1 MSVRY
6 DLTAADILRILG
18 FSKVQNPETIKKYE
32 ALEKKLNLTFPKSYK
47 NFLVDASELLLLK
60 DSFLFLN
67 EDKITTLNNVFKNKC
82 DIDKQY
88 YFRIKSFEDISK
100 YDTDIVEDDS
110 EWDTD
115 ILENDYEWEVDISED
130 YLLIGSNTSQIWDS
144 DDYEW
149 YAVMFGIRRKDLK
162 KKNPP
167 VYINY
172 HYHNYKVWHKFC
184 DTLSEFLLTIV
195 CDALIGKQNK
205 NVSKG
210 LKSEGW
216 NKYQYKNIYDIQTL
230 LFVKEIE
237 LNKMKDTGRRVKS
250 IAPPKDYSAAFL
262 MSCCYDKEEGSLYI
276 IQYVGRAVQ
285 IDVISKNHEVVHAD
299 KNSSF
304 YKEMFGSPLKLF
316 TMQDFVEVLHPN
328 FIYTGYERI
337 TQNGDDKVVINVY
350 ACDKSSKCSLCNN
363 IEESRMGGACKKKVI
378 CPFCGEPVY
387 GSGQLFSVEQ
397 WLGLRIKGVAI
408 LLKRTCMTYY
418 CENPNCFS
426 KKEPLKGEFNSLNI
440 KNDMEHIDEIYT
452 DFMEDKWNYRQVLE
466 LLGIEDGQK

>member
-1 MSVRY
+1 MSIRY
-6 DLTAADILRILG
+6 GLMAADILRILG
-18 FSKVQNPETIKKYE
+18 FLKVQNPEIIKKYE
-32 ALEKKLNLTFPKSYK
+32 ALETKLNVTFPKSYK

-67 EDKITTLNNVFKNKC
+67 DDKITTLNNVFKNKC

-88 YFRIKSFEDISK
+88 YFRVELYEDVSE
-100 YDTDIVEDDS
+100 YDIDV
-110 EWDTD
+110 
-115 ILENDYEWEVDISED
+115 LED
-130 YLLIGSNTSQIWDS
+130 YLLIGSNTGQIWNKDN
-144 DDYEW
+144 YEW
-149 YAVMFGIRRKDLK
+149 DAVMFGIQIKDLK

-172 HYHNYKVWHKFC
+172 HYFNYGVWHKFC
-184 DTLSEFLLTIV
+184 DTLSEFLLTII
-195 CDALIGKQNK
+195 CDTLIGKNNK
-205 NVSKG
+205 NVSKE
-210 LKSEGW
+210 LKNQGW
-216 NKYQYKNIYDIQTL
+216 NKYSYKNIYDIETL
-230 LFVKEIE
+230 LSIKEIE
-237 LNKMKDTGRRVKS
+237 LDKMKEAGRRVRS
-250 IAPPKDYSAAFL
+250 VAPPEDYASAFQ
-262 MSCCYDKEEGSLYI
+262 MSCCYDKEEESLYI
-276 IQYVGRAVQ
+276 IQYVGRAVR
-285 IDVISKNHEVVHAD
+285 IDVISKNHEMVHAD

-328 FIYTGYERI
+328 FIYTGHERV
-337 TQNGDDKVVINVY
+337 TQNGDDQVVINVY
-350 ACDKSSKCSLCNN
+350 ACDKGSKCSLCKN
-363 IEESRMGGACKKKVI
+363 IEESRVGGRCNKKVI

-418 CENPNCFS
+418 CKNPDCFS
-426 KKEPLKGEFNSLNI
+426 KKEPFKGEFNSLNL

-466 LLGIEDGQK
+466 LLGITDCKK